1 MLPIS
6 YLTGLNTKFKIRRLF
21 RAADYYIPTETKIM
35 SMKYYLLLSLAILFI
50 SCSQEKK
57 KEDFDFPVTKIKINP
72 KENQK
77 VFIED
82 IADSVYYVTLKAEK
96 DFSIKHISNFFVTDS
111 LIIIADRSQSTIFLF
126 DQNGKPKIKI
136 NHLGDKP
143 DQYANLTNIIY
154 DEYNHRIELLD
165 LSLNKIFRYDLDGK
179 PAGVLDIVGSRYFGL
194 TFAKTK
200 DMYVS
205 EILNNNK
212 DLRRLRLYKEGDGML
227 TYHSQELFFPPV
239 IKELDLGFAH
249 QFDNYKDSVYYYP
262 LLDDKIYTV
271 NIDQVKPVY
280 QIEVPEENKIGFDIN
295 SAKPAKDHFDY
306 WKKMEAANIMY
317 DNNSLFITDK
327 WVSFRYNFQSR
338 TDPRNVFF
346 SKKTGKVLQFV
357 EYNSRKDP
365 NFRSGNKIAGKLGD
379 YFITMV
385 PFESTTTSAPKSA
398 ANRGTIK
405 LMYFRLKEL

>member
-1 MLPIS
+1 
-6 YLTGLNTKFKIRRLF
+6 
-21 RAADYYIPTETKIM
+21 
-35 SMKYYLLLSLAILFI
+35 MKHYLLFPLFIIFI

-57 KEDFDFPVTKIKINP
+57 KEEFDFPITKIKINP
-72 KENQK
+72 AENKK

-82 IADSVYYVTLKAEK
+82 ITDSIYYVTLKAEK
-96 DFSIKHISNFFVTDS
+96 DFSIKHISNFFATDS
-111 LIIIADRSQSTIFLF
+111 LIIIADRSQSTVFLF

-143 DQYANLTNIIY
+143 DEYENLTNIFY
-154 DEYNHRIELLD
+154 DEYNRRIELLD
-165 LSLNKIFRYDLDGK
+165 LSLNKIFRYDLNGK

-227 TYHSQELFFPPV
+227 TYHSQELFFPPL
-239 IKELDLGFAH
+239 IKELDLGFPH
-249 QFDNYKDSVYYYP
+249 QFDNYRDSVYYYP

-271 NIDQVKPVY
+271 AIGIVKPVY

-295 SAKPAKDHFDY
+295 SAKPVKDHFDY
-306 WKKMEAANIMY
+306 WKKMETANIMY
-317 DNNSLFITDK
+317 DNNSLFVTDK
-327 WVSFRYNFQSR
+327 WVSFRYNFRSR
-338 TDPRNVFF
+338 TDPRNTFF

-357 EYNSRKDP
+357 EYNSKKDP
-365 NFRSGNKIAGKLGD
+365 NLHSRNKIAGKLGD

-385 PFESTTTSAPKSA
+385 PFENSTTSENKSD
-398 ANRGTIK
+398 ANTNVFK
-405 LMYFRLKEL
+405 LMYFKLKEL

>member
-1 MLPIS
+1 
-6 YLTGLNTKFKIRRLF
+6 
-21 RAADYYIPTETKIM
+21 
-35 SMKYYLLLSLAILFI
+35 MKYYLFFPLLILLI

-57 KEDFDFPVTKIKINP
+57 KEKFDFPVTKIKINP
-72 KENQK
+72 AENK
-77 VFIED
+77 KAFIED
-82 IADSVYYVTLKAEK
+82 IADSVYYVTLEVEK

-143 DQYANLTNIIY
+143 DEYANLTDIIY

-165 LSLNKIFRYDLDGK
+165 LSLNKIFRYDLNGK
-179 PAGVLDIVGSRYFGL
+179 SEGVLDIVGSRYFGL

-205 EILNNNK
+205 EIINNNK

-239 IKELDLGFAH
+239 IKELDLGFSH
-249 QFDNYKDSVYYYP
+249 QFDSYKDSVYYYP

-271 NIDQVKPVY
+271 DINDVKPAF

-306 WKKMEAANIMY
+306 WKKMEAAKIMY
-317 DNNSLFITDK
+317 DNNSLFVTDK
-327 WVSFRYNFQSR
+327 WVSFRYNFGSR
-338 TDPRNVFF
+338 TDPRNAFF
-346 SKKTGKVLQFV
+346 SKKTGKTLQFV
-357 EYNSRKDP
+357 ELNSKKDP
-365 NFRSGNKIAGKLGD
+365 TLHSRNKISGKLGD
-379 YFITMV
+379 YFITIV
-385 PFESTTTSAPKSA
+385 PFKNEVIPQSKPAIYKP
-398 ANRGTIK
+398 IIFK
-405 LMYFRLKEL
+405 LMYFKLKEL

>member
-1 MLPIS
+1 
-6 YLTGLNTKFKIRRLF
+6 
-21 RAADYYIPTETKIM
+21 
-35 SMKYYLLLSLAILFI
+35 MKYYLLFPLLILLI

-57 KEDFDFPVTKIKINP
+57 KEKFDFPVTKIKINP
-72 KENQK
+72 TENK
-77 VFIED
+77 KAFIED
-82 IADSVYYVTLKAEK
+82 IADSVYYVTLEAEK

-143 DQYANLTNIIY
+143 DEYANLTDIFY
-154 DEYNHRIELLD
+154 DEYSHRIELLD

-200 DMYVS
+200 DVYVS

-227 TYHSQELFFPPV
+227 TYHSQELFFPRL
-239 IKELDLGFAH
+239 IKELDLGFPH
-249 QFDNYKDSVYYYP
+249 QFDIYKDSVYYYP

-271 NIDQVKPVY
+271 GIDQVKPVY

-306 WKKMEAANIMY
+306 WKKMESAKIMY
-317 DNNSLFITDK
+317 DNNSLFVTDK
-327 WVSFRYNFQSR
+327 WVSFRYNFGSR
-338 TDPRNVFF
+338 TDPRNAFF
-346 SKKTGKVLQFV
+346 SKKAGKTLQFV
-357 EYNSRKDP
+357 ELNSKKDP

-385 PFESTTTSAPKSA
+385 PFENATKSQTKS
-398 ANRGTIK
+398 GEDKDIVFK

>member
-1 MLPIS
+1 
-6 YLTGLNTKFKIRRLF
+6 
-21 RAADYYIPTETKIM
+21 
-35 SMKYYLLLSLAILFI
+35 MKYYLLFPLLILFI

-57 KEDFDFPVTKIKINP
+57 KEKFDFPVTKIKINP
-72 KENQK
+72 AENK
-77 VFIED
+77 KAFIED
-82 IADSVYYVTLKAEK
+82 IADSVYYVTLEAEK

-143 DQYANLTNIIY
+143 DDYANLTDIIY

-165 LSLNKIFRYDLDGK
+165 LSLNKIFRYDLNGK
-179 PAGVLDIVGSRYFGL
+179 PEGVLDIVGSRYFGL

-205 EILNNNK
+205 EIINNNK
-212 DLRRLRLYKEGDGML
+212 EMRRLRLYKEGDGML

-239 IKELDLGFAH
+239 IKELDLGFSH
-249 QFDNYKDSVYYYP
+249 QFDNYKGSVYYYP

-271 NIDQVKPVY
+271 DIDDVKPAF
-280 QIEVPEENKIGFDIN
+280 QIEVPDENMIGFDIN

-306 WKKMEAANIMY
+306 WKKMEAAKIMY
-317 DNNSLFITDK
+317 DNNSLFVTDK
-327 WVSFRYNFQSR
+327 WVSFRYNFGSR
-338 TDPRNVFF
+338 TDPRNAFF
-346 SKKTGKVLQFV
+346 SKKAGKTLQFV
-357 EYNSRKDP
+357 ELNSKKDP

-385 PFESTTTSAPKSA
+385 PFENATSSENGPG
-398 ANRGTIK
+398 ANTNVFK